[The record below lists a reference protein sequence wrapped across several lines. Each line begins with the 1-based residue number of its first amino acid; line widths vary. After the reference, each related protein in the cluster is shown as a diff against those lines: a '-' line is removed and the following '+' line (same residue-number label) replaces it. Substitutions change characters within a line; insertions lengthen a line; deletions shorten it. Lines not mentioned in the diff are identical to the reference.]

1 MKFAGK
7 IGFWFDD
14 VETVPSVYEPKII
27 EKPYV
32 GDVTRNYR
40 RNQQESGKTNKNL
53 SLNNQIDILA
63 DTYLQQN
70 YHTVRYVL
78 WNGVRWEVTAVEVDY
93 PKIKLE
99 IGGVYDGITT
109 ESGNSEI

>member
-1 MKFAGK
+1 MKFVGK
-7 IGFWFDD
+7 IGFWIDD
-14 VETVPSVYEPKII
+14 VETAPSVYEPKII

-40 RNQQESGKTNKNL
+40 RNQYESGKQNKNL

-70 YHTVRYVL
+70 YHTARYVL
-78 WNGVRWEVTAVEVDY
+78 WNNVRWEVTAVEVDY

-99 IGGVYDGITT
+99 IGGVYDGI
-109 ESGNSEI
+109 EARQDDE